1 MLGTI
6 IEIEAVNDLI
16 NNYRLPISPKD
27 LKIQLSMCLTET
39 EADLFNSRKHKQV
52 KVIQD
57 MLDIYEESGEL
68 IDLETILNFYK
79 EMD

>member
-6 IEIEAVNDLI
+6 IEIEAVNKII
-16 NNYRLPISPKD
+16 NDFNLPISPKD
-27 LKIQLSMCLTET
+27 LKIQLSMCLNEN
-39 EADLFNSRKHKQV
+39 EADLFNAEKFKQITLV
-52 KVIQD
+52 ND
-57 MLDIYEESGEL
+57 MIEVYDQTGEF